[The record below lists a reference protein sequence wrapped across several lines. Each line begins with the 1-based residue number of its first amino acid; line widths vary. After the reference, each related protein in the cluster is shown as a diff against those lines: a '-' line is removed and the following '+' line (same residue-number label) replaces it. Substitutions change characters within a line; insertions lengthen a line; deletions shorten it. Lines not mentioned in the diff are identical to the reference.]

1 MVLMHRLEMCPH
13 DLVNGIHVL
22 DNCVIYASS
31 LDEGPKYVEKKSK
44 MKSFYERSLKEE
56 YE

>member
-1 MVLMHRLEMCPH
+1 MHRLEMCPQ
-13 DLVNGIHVL
+13 DLGNGIHVL

-31 LDEGPKYVEKKSK
+31 LDEGPKYVAKKSK